1 MLTIPFRQRHY
12 FDGCVGRI
20 GADRKGNAHLRQVN
34 TAAPMPNI
42 ENLKKQAKQYLR
54 WHRERYYPVA
64 ARIRAGLPR
73 FRHLSDE
80 QVLNADFKLADALE
94 LVAREMGFEG
104 WPALKS
110 GAHAMTHEAG
120 QTVPRPILSS
130 TEAQLF
136 VADIKASCDFYT
148 DKLGFTVAFVYGDPP
163 YYGQVTRDHARLNL
177 RVVGEPVFAGDI
189 REREHLLS
197 ASLTVA
203 TSDEIKQ
210 LFLSYQA
217 AGVRFGQTLKKE
229 PWGARTFIVL
239 DPDGNLILFAGP
251 AD

>member
-1 MLTIPFRQRHY
+1 
-12 FDGCVGRI
+12 
-20 GADRKGNAHLRQVN
+20 
-34 TAAPMPNI
+34 MPNI

-64 ARIRAGLPR
+64 ARIRAVLPR

-80 QVLNADFKLADALE
+80 QVLDANFKLADAQE
-94 LVAREMGFEG
+94 LVARQMGFEG
-104 WPALKS
+104 WQALKS

-120 QTVPRPILSS
+120 HPAPRPVLTS
-130 TEAQLF
+130 TAAQLF
-136 VADIKASCDFYT
+136 VADIQASCDFYT
-148 DKLGFTVAFVYGDPP
+148 QKLGFAVDFIYGDPP
-163 YYGQVTRDHARLNL
+163 YYGQVSRDQARLAL
-177 RVVGEPVFAGDI
+177 RMVCEPVFLDI

-203 TSDEIKQ
+203 TADEIKQ

-217 AGVRFGQTLKKE
+217 AGVRFHQTLKKE
-229 PWGARTFIVL
+229 PWGARTFIVT

>member
-1 MLTIPFRQRHY
+1 
-12 FDGCVGRI
+12 
-20 GADRKGNAHLRQVN
+20 
-34 TAAPMPNI
+34 MPNI

-64 ARIRAGLPR
+64 PQIRAALPR
-73 FRHLSDE
+73 FLHLSDE
-80 QVLNADFKLADALE
+80 QILNANFKLADAQE
-94 LVAREMGFEG
+94 LVARQMGFEE
-104 WPALKS
+104 WQALKS
-110 GAHAMTHEAG
+110 GVHAMTHEAG
-120 QTVPRPILSS
+120 HPVPRPILSS

-163 YYGQVTRDHARLNL
+163 YYGQVSRDYARLNL
-177 RVVGEPVFAGDI
+177 RMVCEPVFTDV

-203 TSDEIKQ
+203 TADEIKQ

-217 AGVRFGQTLKKE
+217 AGVPFHQTLKKE
-229 PWGARTFIVL
+229 PWGARTFVVM

>member
-1 MLTIPFRQRHY
+1 
-12 FDGCVGRI
+12 
-20 GADRKGNAHLRQVN
+20 
-34 TAAPMPNI
+34 MPNI

-64 ARIRAGLPR
+64 PQIRAALPR
-73 FRHLSDE
+73 FLHLSDE
-80 QVLNADFKLADALE
+80 QILDANFKLADAQE
-94 LVAREMGFEG
+94 LVARQMGFEG
-104 WPALKS
+104 WQALKS
-110 GAHAMTHEAG
+110 GVHAMTQEAG
-120 QTVPRPILSS
+120 NPVPRPILSS

-177 RVVGEPVFAGDI
+177 RMVCEPVFTDV

-203 TSDEIKQ
+203 TADEIKQ

-217 AGVRFGQTLKKE
+217 AGVPFHQTLKKE
-229 PWGARTFIVL
+229 PWGARTFVVM

-251 AD
+251 AE